1 MSSAI
6 KDKKVVHDS
15 KAIKILQKDI
25 TKRILDC
32 FNDEPKTASQI
43 ANSISFPKDKIYY
56 HIKNLIAF
64 DILYIANKT
73 IVKGIEQKSF
83 LPTAKKFLTDS
94 FDSNIDSIKTKN
106 QFTIESPIEENSKTN
121 KSFNSNEISNSRKIN
136 ERRRMVDRRI
146 LFRRSVNYER
156 RIKSTNNF
164 SNDIRSGIERRV
176 NSEQRNS
183 ENRRILIDRRIKPH
197 SFPLPNFKRSGFST
211 RTRKKPRSIEFTN
224 TLIKL
229 NGVQDAMTFVQC
241 GNHITYLHCIL
252 QYHGFHI
259 KKTSTYE
266 LPIKVKG
273 SVIKNLPELVVN
285 LFYQS
290 FQDND
295 KKRIYLAI
303 HSDAYDCEMTYLN
316 IPGKNQKLFEKNLS
330 RTLSEVYETKKNDII
345 FDYERHIDSINN
357 ATVSF
362 SSKQNKIDGEY
373 SSLNKSGLQIRYI
386 TTIPKILQNIYQY
399 YNINDESDFS
409 LLIYIGR
416 LKTDVVF
423 CSHNQILDSLDFPK
437 GLKFFLNSIR
447 DLNSSNTKKEDKVRE
462 ALHYLSYYGFEEPS
476 HEPNSNNILYK
487 DAKPILE
494 HVIEGFSTEI
504 KNSIFR
510 FENSF
515 TQKQN
520 SKPIIQ
526 KMYISGPGSHVK
538 GIDLAISNKVKI
550 ETKKLSEIIESH
562 LINDRA
568 SKNIKRNFFQKNNLS
583 IKRENSKV
591 RLTNLK
597 EKIISLEQEIESNQ
611 SPESAKYSIA
621 RLDIEKNRKIK
632 SVQSANKK
640 LISTSKD
647 FKFLKKEFEK
657 NQKKLHS
664 NLDATKSKLDTH
676 SEILFN
682 QYKEHEEINLR
693 ISELDFESDKQKQK
707 KDDRKIAEK
716 INKGK
721 NIKSAAHQRA
731 LLNNKKENFA
741 IEIDDLESES
751 IKFHEFLK
759 KYGLQLSHDYE
770 EVEELQYLHESL
782 KSISGVF
789 KQSFLDKMKSVE
801 NIAKEDI
808 LTLEQTGYLI
818 TKNTKRIDQIRDS
831 FKAAIDNNSPNIE
844 NKFIDENRGL
854 DVKEKLLKILD
865 LIIKAPENLIHLKNQ
880 SNVILTINNDIDKIK
895 FDRDRMSD
903 KIKKEKITK
912 REKQQAILAVKNN
925 IDVEEKDLKE
935 KESLRLENLRL
946 LNYVRDSM
954 EMNDELE
961 HHKNILKE
969 LKPRKQLKKKTL
981 KEVSLKINNLEKA
994 IEKNDQFSE
1003 NKNQLTNQ
1011 VAILEQEE
1019 NDILKHISNA
1029 EIYINQLEK
1038 KCISKKEQG
1047 DKIKHELAPVI
1058 TDSKKRKEKILNDFD
1073 KRLRYLD
1080 VEEGLK
1086 LAKVKKTKNITIKTF
1101 FKKEEDNLK
1110 KELSIHKKHFQNVK
1124 SKKEKIIRERKSAR
1138 KSLEQNKKDKL
1149 PKIIN
1154 IKKQISLLEKD
1165 LRSGRRLQDRL
1176 ENLENKKK
1184 EWDLQF
1190 GSEESSRDRSVSVLQ
1205 KTIIRKNSEEYHSF
1219 LKTGLDR
1226 FDNDGNTE
1234 KIATNMVKESVALDV
1249 DEIEK
1254 IDKVFMRFKK
1264 RYDLFMVRYK
1274 KNSKEILIKLRPYGG
1289 KKKNILKKIG
1299 SLTSKMNYEEL
1310 IIQKWVEKLNKK
1322 NEALIQ
1328 IEDEFS
1334 VIKME
1339 TENKIKDLNFQIQSI
1354 PDKKTRAIDDADRDL
1369 IQIPKKIA
1377 KEKASLVL
1385 EKEEALHGFD
1395 VELANHE
1402 LTSTLNQVEDKILF
1416 YIGEIDQSN
1425 SQIKNYKNSLKK
1437 INVSKSELE
1446 SKVDKISRDIEKIK
1460 LAHGAFEESI
1470 NKKEIE
1476 DKQRK
1481 NSSRKE
1487 HIELKKKLENLK
1499 KIELEIEE
1507 DLKKIEK
1514 EYITSNKYQKDLQSQ
1529 ISDQLKIL
1537 NLHNS
1542 KQSTNIQI
1550 NERRK
1555 ALFQF
1560 EKDLKINLQKLEQII
1575 FEMSR
1580 FIDSLQN
1587 DQSELESE
1595 INLIDN
1601 DNELFERDLMRY
1613 ESLLSD
1619 NKNHLKR
1626 LSTDYHVT
1634 LNIFLK
1640 IKSLYPTFKIMI
1652 NERIA
1657 NLYSIIDIKIKE
1669 KDSIE
1674 IQLESA
1680 NQSLKDRRIE
1690 MAMLDKEISK
1700 IHNEMK
1706 NSLENSIYDNEIED
1720 QSNEWRWE
1728 ISNSKMKSY
1737 MDVAQLKLRAK
1748 ELFDEIIET
1757 EQLIAKMKND
1767 ISSMENVL
1775 SESEKINLKKIKS
1788 MEEKCTKLEIQISQE
1803 KRAIDDIKKQV
1814 YNLEQIPLN
1823 QADKVDTLKE
1833 ELNRFKEQESEYEL
1847 VLRDLDRSMQSIK
1860 EKSQQILNTYSNV
1873 NANSLSLDYVANLG
1887 LLMDPESKL
1896 NLLPK
1901 EQKIDLQYFR
1911 ANQILQKALLGI
1923 VMVLSLGAFAN
1934 RLEIK
1939 PLKDQFPI
1947 KKSELSLM
1955 TMRKQMETDVEN
1967 KNSVVDR
1974 FKKYIDNDKYVSK
1987 SIVSLL
1993 QYISEKIPGD
2003 FHVTDLKMING
2014 ELNTSDQSLDLR
2026 QTNINIKVIGF
2037 YEENLDRSLKK
2048 AGQLQK
2054 KLETTGKF
2062 KNVFIDKGKKIKN
2075 SETQFSIRLIY

>member
-1 MSSAI
+1 MTSRI
-6 KDKKVVHDS
+6 DNKVLHDP
-15 KAIKILQKDI
+15 KVFKILQKDI
-25 TKRILDC
+25 TKRILNC

-83 LPTAKKFLTDS
+83 FPTAKKFLIDS
-94 FDSNIDSIKTKN
+94 SDSNIESTNSKT
-106 QFTIESPIEENSKTN
+106 QFLTESPIEENIVTN
-121 KSFNSNEISNSRKIN
+121 KSFKSNEISNSRKIN
-136 ERRRMVDRRI
+136 ERRRMVERRI
-146 LFRRSVNYER
+146 LVRRFVNYER

-164 SNDIRSGIERRV
+164 SNDMRSGIERRV
-176 NSEQRNS
+176 NLEKRIS
-183 ENRRILIDRRIKPH
+183 ENRRKLIDRRIKHH
-197 SFPLPNFKRSGFST
+197 SSPMTNFKRSQFSS
-211 RTRKKPRSIEFTN
+211 RTPKKPRSIEFTN

-241 GNHITYLHCIL
+241 GNHITYLHCTL
-252 QYHGFHI
+252 QYNGFHI

-273 SVIKNLPELVVN
+273 SVIKKLPELVVN

-290 FQDND
+290 FQEYD

-303 HSDAYDCEMTYLN
+303 HSDAYECEMTYLN
-316 IPGKNQKLFEKNLS
+316 IPGKSQKLFEKNLS
-330 RTLSEVYETKKNDII
+330 RTLREIYETKKNDII
-345 FDYERHIDSINN
+345 FDYERHTDSINN

-362 SSKQNKIDGEY
+362 SSKQNKIDGEC
-373 SSLNKSGLQIRYI
+373 SSLNKSGLQLRYI

-399 YNINDESDFS
+399 YNINDNSELS
-409 LLIYIGR
+409 LLLYIGR

-423 CSHNQILDSLDFPK
+423 SSCDQILDSVDFPK
-437 GLKFFLNSIR
+437 GLTFFLNSIQ
-447 DLNSSNTKKEDKVRE
+447 DLNSSNTKKQDKVRE

-494 HVIEGFSTEI
+494 HVIEGFSTDI
-504 KNSIFR
+504 KDAIFR

-520 SKPIIQ
+520 SKSIIK

-550 ETKKLSEIIESH
+550 RTKKLSNIIESH
-562 LINDRA
+562 LVNERS
-568 SKNIKRNFFQKNNLS
+568 SKHFKRSLFQKNNLLR
-583 IKRENSKV
+583 KRDNSKV
-591 RLTNLK
+591 RLTKLK
-597 EKIISLEQEIESNQ
+597 EKISSLEQEIESNQ

-632 SVQSANKK
+632 SVQSSNKK
-640 LISTSKD
+640 LIRTSKE
-647 FKFLKKEFEK
+647 FKSLKKEFEK
-657 NQKKLHS
+657 NQKELHS
-664 NLDATKSKLDTH
+664 NLDSTKSKLDTH

-707 KDDRKIAEK
+707 RNDKKVIEN

-721 NIKSAAHQRA
+721 EIKSAAHQRA
-731 LLNNKKENFA
+731 LLNDKKENFE
-741 IEIDDLESES
+741 IEIDDLETQS
-751 IKFHEFLK
+751 IKFHELLK
-759 KYGLQLSHDYE
+759 NYGLQLSQGYDE
-770 EVEELQYLHESL
+770 IEELQYLHESL
-782 KSISGVF
+782 KSISGAF
-789 KQSFLDKMKSVE
+789 KQSFLEKMKSPE
-801 NIAKEDI
+801 NITKEDI
-808 LTLEQTGYLI
+808 LTLQHTGYFI
-818 TKNTKRIDQIRDS
+818 TKNTKRVDQIRDS
-831 FKAAIDNNSPNIE
+831 FKGAINNNSSNLK
-844 NKFIDENRGL
+844 NKFIDEGKGL
-854 DVKEKLLKILD
+854 EVKEKLLKILD
-865 LIIKAPENLIHLKNQ
+865 LIIKAPEDLIYLKNQ
-880 SNVILTINNDIDKIK
+880 SNVILKINSDVHKITL
-895 FDRDRMSD
+895 DRNRMHSE
-903 KIKKEKITK
+903 IKKSKITK
-912 REKQQAILAVKNN
+912 REKQQAIIAVKNN
-925 IDVEEKDLKE
+925 IDVQEKDLKD
-935 KESLRLENLRL
+935 KESMRLENLSL
-946 LNYVRDSM
+946 LNYVRESM
-954 EMNDELE
+954 ELNDELE

-969 LKPRKQLKKKTL
+969 LNPRKQLKKKNLRETT
-981 KEVSLKINNLEKA
+981 LKINNLEKA
-994 IEKNDQFSE
+994 IEKHNQFSE
-1003 NKNQLTNQ
+1003 NKNKMTNQ
-1011 VAILEQEE
+1011 VIILEKKEE
-1019 NDILKHISNA
+1019 DTLKQISNA
-1029 EIYINQLEK
+1029 EKYINQMEE
-1038 KCISKKEQG
+1038 KCISEKEQS
-1047 DKIKHELAPVI
+1047 DKIKHELAPI
-1058 TDSKKRKEKILNDFD
+1058 IEESKKRKEELLNDFD
-1073 KRLRYLD
+1073 KRIRYLD
-1080 VEEGLK
+1080 IEERLK
-1086 LAKVKKTKNITIKTF
+1086 LAKVKKTRDVTIKNF

-1110 KELSIHKKHFQNVK
+1110 KELSIHKKYFQKVK
-1124 SKKEKIIRERKSAR
+1124 KNKQKIISERVSAR
-1138 KSLEQNKKDKL
+1138 KSLEKNKKNKL

-1165 LRSGRRLQDRL
+1165 LKSGKRLQDRL
-1176 ENLENKKK
+1176 ENLEMKKK
-1184 EWDLQF
+1184 EWDTQF
-1190 GSEESSRDRSVSVLQ
+1190 HSEQSSRDHSVSALQ
-1205 KTIIRKNSEEYHSF
+1205 KTIIRKKSEEYHSF

-1226 FDNDGNTE
+1226 FDNDVNTE
-1234 KIATNMVKESVALDV
+1234 KIATNMVKESVSLDT
-1249 DEIEK
+1249 DEIAK
-1254 IDKVFMRFKK
+1254 IDKSFMRFKK

-1289 KKKNILKKIG
+1289 KKKNILKKIR
-1299 SLTSKMNYEEL
+1299 SLTSKMEYEES
-1310 IIQKWVEKLNKK
+1310 IIQKWAEKLNKK
-1322 NEALIQ
+1322 NESLIQ
-1328 IEDEFS
+1328 IEGEFYR
-1334 VIKME
+1334 IKME
-1339 TENKIKDLNFQIQSI
+1339 TENKIKDLNFQIRSI
-1354 PDKKTRAIDDADRDL
+1354 PDKKTRAIDDADREL
-1369 IQIPKKIA
+1369 LQIPKEIA
-1377 KEKASLVL
+1377 KEKTSLVL
-1385 EKEEALHGFD
+1385 EKEEALHGFE
-1395 VELANHE
+1395 VGLANHE
-1402 LTSTLNQVEDKILF
+1402 LTLSLNQGEDKILF
-1416 YIGEIDQSN
+1416 YLGEIDQSN

-1437 INVSKSELE
+1437 IKLSKLELE
-1446 SKVDKISRDIEKIK
+1446 LKVEKISKDIKKIK
-1460 LAHGAFEESI
+1460 LGHGAFEESI
-1470 NKKEIE
+1470 IKENKGDIQTKDSFREE
-1476 DKQRK
+1476 P
-1481 NSSRKE
+1481 
-1487 HIELKKKLENLK
+1487 IELKKKLESFK
-1499 KIELEIEE
+1499 KMELEIEE

-1514 EYITSNKYQKDLQSQ
+1514 DYITSNKYQKDLQKQ

-1537 NLHNS
+1537 KIHNS
-1542 KQSTNIQI
+1542 KQSTQIQI

-1560 EKDLKINLQKLEQII
+1560 EKDLKTNVKKLEQII

-1601 DNELFERDLMRY
+1601 DNKLFEKDLMRY

-1619 NKNHLKR
+1619 NKSHLNR
-1626 LSTDYHVT
+1626 LSTDYHMT

-1640 IKSLYPTFKIMI
+1640 IKSLYPTFKISI

-1657 NLYSIIDIKIKE
+1657 NLYSIIDIKSKE

-1674 IQLESA
+1674 IQLDSA

-1690 MAMLDKEISK
+1690 MAMLDKEISN

-1706 NSLENSIYDNEIED
+1706 KSLENSIFDNETED
-1720 QSNEWRWE
+1720 HSNEWRWE
-1728 ISNSKMKSY
+1728 VSNRKMKSY

-1757 EQLIAKMKND
+1757 EQVIAKIKND

-1803 KRAIDDIKKQV
+1803 KREIDDIKKQV

-1823 QADKVDTLKE
+1823 QAHKIEDLKE
-1833 ELNRFKEQESEYEL
+1833 ELKKFKDQESEHEL

-1873 NANSLSLDYVANLG
+1873 NANSLLLDYVANLG
-1887 LLMDPESKL
+1887 LLMDPDSKL

-1911 ANQILQKALLGI
+1911 SNQILKKALVGI

-1939 PLKDQFPI
+1939 PLKDQLPI

-1955 TMRKQMETDVEN
+1955 TMRKQMKSDVEN
-1967 KNSVVDR
+1967 KNSVVDS
-1974 FKKYIDNDKYVSK
+1974 FKKYIDSDKYVSK

-1993 QYISEKIPGD
+1993 QYISEKVPGD
-2003 FHVTDLKMING
+2003 FHVTDLKMISG
-2014 ELNTSDQSLDLR
+2014 TLNNPNQSVDLG
-2026 QTNINIKVIGF
+2026 QPSINIEVIGF
-2037 YEENLDRSLKK
+2037 YNENLDRSLKK
-2048 AGQLQK
+2048 VEQLQET
-2054 KLETTGKF
+2054 LEKTGKF
-2062 KNVFIDKGKKIKN
+2062 KNVFVDKGKKIKN